1 MDDYKNKRVALVGV
15 SADQSKMGYKMFED
29 LLQNGFN
36 VFGVNPKNG
45 IILKQ
50 RIYTSLEEIKPLP
63 DLVVTVVKPEITLTI
78 IEQCHNLGIKQ
89 IWMQPGSES
98 EQAIKKAKDY
108 GIEVRHR
115 KCFMSENGI
124 W

>member
-63 DLVVTVVKPEITLTI
+63 DLVVTVVKPEIT
-78 IEQCHNLGIKQ
+78 
-89 IWMQPGSES
+89 
-98 EQAIKKAKDY
+98 
-108 GIEVRHR
+108 
-115 KCFMSENGI
+115 
-124 W
+124 